1 MPREWYNDRCDR
13 VRYDMCDR
21 VRYDREWYD
30 RVRYDRLKG
39 VIRSCGMMI
48 GLRFESPQ
56 WWWFQWL

>member
-1 MPREWYNDRCDR
+1 MCDR

>member
-39 VIRSCGMMI
+39 VI
-48 GLRFESPQ
+48 
-56 WWWFQWL
+56 FQSEQ